1 MEIADLFLFH
11 SVCQII
17 LTHAINIP
25 LIGFMVRKFKLSNE
39 CSYDNEMLG
48 DFLQLMDEKTRMIS
62 QDMITNFHPLNKKG
76 VSWEQLIEKSDTL
89 LVKQKQQRTT
99 ATFNE

>member
-1 MEIADLFLFH
+1 
-11 SVCQII
+11 
-17 LTHAINIP
+17 
-25 LIGFMVRKFKLSNE
+25 MVRKFKLSNE

-89 LVKQKQQRTT
+89 LVKQKQQRTS